1 MSLLILTLCILTGYA
16 IAQPVI
22 RALHALGIL

>member
-16 IAQPVI
+16 IAQPII
-22 RALHALGIL
+22 RALHTLGIL

>member
-1 MSLLILTLCILTGYA
+1 MSLIILTLCILTGYA

-22 RALHALGIL
+22 RALHTLGIL

>member
-1 MSLLILTLCILTGYA
+1 MSLLILTICIVSGYA

-22 RALHALGIL
+22 RALHTLGIL

>member
-1 MSLLILTLCILTGYA
+1 MSILILTLCILTGYA

-22 RALHALGIL
+22 RALHTLGIL